1 MKTIRGIRN
10 NNPMNIR
17 KGNSW
22 RGERPFQSDK
32 EFEEFESMEMGL
44 RAGLKLIKNYQ
55 TKPLLQAN
63 KANTILK
70 IINRWAPPTENNTS
84 SYIKTVS
91 KRTGLLPDEVIPWTD
106 KAKIIALAEAMCFV
120 ECGACID
127 PEIISS
133 AYDLV

>member
-22 RGERPFQSDK
+22 RGERHPQTDR

-55 TKPLLQAN
+55 TKPLLSAN
-63 KANTILK
+63 KANTIRK
-70 IINRWAPPTENNTS
+70 IINRWAPPTENNTQ

-91 KRTGLLPDEVIPWTD
+91 KRTGLLPDEVIDWTD
-106 KAKIIALAEAMCFV
+106 KAKIIALTEAICYV

>member
-1 MKTIRGIRN
+1 
-10 NNPMNIR
+10 MNIR

-63 KANTILK
+63 KANTIRK

>member
-1 MKTIRGIRN
+1 
-10 NNPMNIR
+10 MNIR

-55 TKPLLQAN
+55 TKPLLLAN
-63 KANTILK
+63 KANTIRK
-70 IINRWAPPTENNTS
+70 IINRWAPTTENNTQA
-84 SYIKTVS
+84 YIKTVS
-91 KRTGLLPDEVIPWTD
+91 KRTGLLPDEVIEWTD
-106 KAKIIALAEAMCFV
+106 KAKIIALTEAICYV

>member
-1 MKTIRGIRN
+1 
-10 NNPMNIR
+10 MNIR

-22 RGERPFQSDK
+22 RGERHPQTDR

-55 TKPLLQAN
+55 TKPLLLAN
-63 KANTILK
+63 KANTIRK
-70 IINRWAPPTENNTS
+70 IINRWAPPTENNTNA
-84 SYIKTVS
+84 YIKTVS
-91 KRTGLLPDEVIPWTD
+91 KRTGLLPDEVVDWTD
-106 KAKIIALAEAMCFV
+106 KAKIVAITEAMCFV

>member
-1 MKTIRGIRN
+1 
-10 NNPMNIR
+10 MNIR

-22 RGERPFQSDK
+22 RGERPFQTDK
-32 EFEEFESMEMGL
+32 NFEEFESMEMGL

-55 TKPLLQAN
+55 TKPLLLAN
-63 KANTILK
+63 KANTIRK
-70 IINRWAPPTENNTS
+70 IITRWAPPSENNTQ

-91 KRTGLLPDEVIPWTD
+91 KRTGLLPDEVIDWTD
-106 KAKIIALAEAMCFV
+106 KAKIIALTEAICYV

>member
-1 MKTIRGIRN
+1 
-10 NNPMNIR
+10 MNIR

-22 RGERPFQSDK
+22 RGERHPQTDR

-55 TKPLLQAN
+55 TKPLLLAN
-63 KANTILK
+63 KANTIRK

-91 KRTGLLPDEVIPWTD
+91 KRTGLLPDEVIDWTD
-106 KAKIIALAEAMCFV
+106 KAKIIALTEAMCYV

>member
-1 MKTIRGIRN
+1 MKQIRGIRN

-63 KANTILK
+63 KANTIRK